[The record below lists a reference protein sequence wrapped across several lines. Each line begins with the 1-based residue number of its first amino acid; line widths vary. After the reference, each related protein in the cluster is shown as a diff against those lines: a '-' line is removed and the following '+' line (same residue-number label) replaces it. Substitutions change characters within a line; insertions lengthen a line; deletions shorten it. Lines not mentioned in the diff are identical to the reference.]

1 MRLIG
6 DFQDERQI
14 FGFQLFLK
22 KEGIQSVYDA
32 SKDAQGQPLYRLWI
46 IEEDDFDKAYA
57 FYQQYQRNPQD
68 FRFEQAK
75 EKIPEPAAPQ
85 DKGPSSKWKVRM
97 AAPRQGSSFSLNNF
111 IILLCG
117 LLFIL
122 NSIQERNILTQK
134 GLEAL
139 QVGFTPLEKKLV
151 FDYPQYFVNFEKFLE
166 EYPIRTPEE
175 IKKLSAEGQ
184 ACFEKVKNAPTW
196 KGVLDLLVKRSS
208 KDYEQLPP
216 GTLFGKIRQ
225 GEYWRL
231 FTPALLHFNFIHILF
246 NMAWVWLLGRQI
258 ELRLGM
264 LRYLI
269 FSLIVGIAANVAQYL
284 MSGPEF
290 LGYSGIVVGM
300 VGFIWMR
307 QKIAP
312 WEGYPLQP
320 VIVRFMA
327 IYVVVLLALELVS
340 IGLDYFRV
348 TELYAPIANTAHIV
362 GGITGILLARF
373 PFFSRSKK

>member
-6 DFQDERQI
+6 DFQDERQV

-68 FRFEQAK
+68 FRFEPTK
-75 EKIPEPAAPQ
+75 EKIAEPAAPQ

-122 NSIQERNILTQK
+122 NSIQERNILAQK

-151 FDYPQYFVNFEKFLE
+151 FDYPPYFVNFEKFLE

-175 IKKLSAEGQ
+175 IKELSAEGQ

-196 KGVLDLLVKRSS
+196 KGVLDLFVKRSS

-264 LRYLI
+264 FRYLI

-290 LGYSGIVVGM
+290 LGYSGIVIGM

-307 QKIAP
+307 QKLAP

-327 IYVVVLLALELVS
+327 IYVVVLLALEVVS